1 MQTHQ
6 KRCFNMPN
14 NTMKTYLV
22 QSYTDTGRG
31 SIPIYRVMKEKE
43 LKLVKIYGDFLNVYE
58 LASPRPLSI
67 AKMKELKIPFM
78 TKNK

>member
-1 MQTHQ
+1 MLI
-6 KRCFNMPN
+6 N

-31 SIPIYRVMKEKE
+31 NIPIFRVMKEKE
-43 LKLVKIYGDFLNVYE
+43 LKRVKICGDFLRVYE

-67 AKMKELKIPFM
+67 AKMKELKIPFL